1 MQSHWNSVLPQRAA
15 SKGRDSVFSRRE
27 SVWPCWRSAE
37 AAASPRR
44 QSLWTVHLRSFWS
57 SRALRFVWTCCRWC
71 SVSMEFF
78 SVGLGTHSLPWISV
92 ISPFCFFIIINWET
106 NWSMEKCMTCWLFM
120 SWQKKKSLFLCLD
133 PFFSYHI
140 KEKRDYISLE
150 SGKTDVFAAVY
161 YCGKAGF
168 FTWRF
173 RWILCKLVFT

>member
-1 MQSHWNSVLPQRAA
+1 M
-15 SKGRDSVFSRRE
+15 SKGRDSVLAERISLAVLEMSRSCCLPAQAVSELCICDPSGAPER
-27 SVWPCWRSAE
+27 PCCVDTL
-37 AAASPRR
+37 
-44 QSLWTVHLRSFWS
+44 QVMLRKRGVLQRWVGKTQF
-57 SRALRFVWTCCRWC
+57 ALNF
-71 SVSMEFF
+71 
-78 SVGLGTHSLPWISV
+78 SV

-120 SWQKKKSLFLCLD
+120 SWQEKKCLFLCLD

-161 YCGKAGF
+161 YCGKVGF

-173 RWILCKLVFT
+173 RWMLCKLVFA